1 MWLVNFLP
9 EWFFQAILIGGFLGI
24 LVSRFV
30 PTFYKTLVLSI
41 SLLLVCLGIFVMG
54 SLHERKAWIA
64 KVKEMEVQVAE
75 AEAKS
80 SKENIKI
87 VEKIVYRD
95 RIIRQKGEDIV
106 KYIDREIVKYNET
119 CKVPKEVVDV
129 LNMAAES
136 KK

>member
-9 EWFFQAILIGGFLGI
+9 EWFFQAILISGFLGI
-24 LVSRFV
+24 SVSRFV

-41 SLLLVCLGIFVMG
+41 SLLLVCLGIFVIG
-54 SLHERKAWIA
+54 TLHERKIWVA
-64 KVKEMEVQVAE
+64 KIKEMEVQVAE